1 MPLPQHRRIPVAP
14 RLRGTS
20 LSHQPR
26 PMSRLPSPSCGPGA
40 EPAFQCFVLAFQ
52 LPGWAESSSP
62 CPVSERALACPGSRD
77 GILLVLVSKFLL
89 PYIGDFKKIC
99 SFSKSPWT
107 QGLSVIAVPGVWSD
121 AVPRV
126 TSSRCA
132 PGLES
137 ASACVSP
144 RRGRLPG
151 ERGPRVR
158 RGPAPGGAEACEQ

>member
-1 MPLPQHRRIPVAP
+1 MLIEWSDPKTLNDLYR
-14 RLRGTS
+14 
-20 LSHQPR
+20 
-26 PMSRLPSPSCGPGA
+26 
-40 EPAFQCFVLAFQ
+40 Q
-52 LPGWAESSSP
+52 LCPKESVYP
-62 CPVSERALACPGSRD
+62 F
-77 GILLVLVSKFLL
+77 LLVRPVKMLWFHPLYIGSLANMFCQLSNILSKKFLL

-107 QGLSVIAVPGVWSD
+107 QGLSVIAVPGAWSD
-121 AVPRV
+121 AVPCV